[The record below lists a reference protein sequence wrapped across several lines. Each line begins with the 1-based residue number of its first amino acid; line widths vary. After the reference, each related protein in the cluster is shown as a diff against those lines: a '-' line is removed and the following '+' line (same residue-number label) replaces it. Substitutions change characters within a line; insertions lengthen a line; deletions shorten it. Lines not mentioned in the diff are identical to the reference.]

1 MIKRLIMGLTGYDKV
16 NEAVKKCL
24 LSWLSDMFNA
34 DFAKK

>member
-1 MIKRLIMGLTGYDKV
+1 MGSTGFGMV

-24 LSWLSDMFNA
+24 LGWLSDMFNA